1 MKEHVSIGIA
11 GMHCASCAKL
21 ISESLLGLKGV
32 EEASVSFPDEKA
44 EIVFDPEKVT
54 LEKIEGELGK
64 LGYGLAGSPPSPLNA
79 EKSGM
84 AKVPSAYKVKEN
96 SGMAEETLPTKAK
109 EKPSMAKEPSIHK
122 AKEKSGIKR
131 GILFGL
137 VPHLGCIGFIAA
149 SILGATVAVEF
160 FKPLLMN
167 PWFFHI
173 LVLISIGFATV
184 SSVFYLRK
192 QGILSFKGIARKKT
206 YLATMYGSTV
216 GINLVLF
223 LLVFPLLAN
232 IDTGSFGNTTG
243 AAAVALNNGSAAG
256 DSVIKLQV
264 NIPCSGH
271 ASLISGELKKIA
283 GVTGVKFDL
292 PNYFSVAFDSGKTS
306 KQQILSLEVF
316 ETYSATVV
324 EESVKSTASLSG
336 IKEVE
341 AVSAK
346 PPASGGG
353 CCDGGSG
360 SSCGSAGGGCGCGAK

>member
-21 ISESLLGLKGV
+21 ISESLLELKGV

-54 LEKIEGELGK
+54 LEKIEGELGE
-64 LGYGLAGSPPSPLNA
+64 LGYGLAGSPPFPRNA
-79 EKSGM
+79 EK
-84 AKVPSAYKVKEN
+84 P
-96 SGMAEETLPTKAK
+96 GMAEETLRT
-109 EKPSMAKEPSIHK
+109 K
-122 AKEKSGIKR
+122 AKEKSGIKQ
-131 GILFGL
+131 GVLFGL
-137 VPHLGCIGFIAA
+137 VPHLGCIGFLAA
-149 SILGATVAVEF
+149 SIIGATVAVEF

-173 LVLISIGFATV
+173 LVLISVLFATV
-184 SSVFYLRK
+184 SAAFYLRRN
-192 QGILSFKGIARKKT
+192 GILSFAGIARKKK

-216 GINLVLF
+216 GINLILF

-243 AAAVALNNGSAAG
+243 AAAVALNNGSVAG

-324 EESVKSTASLSG
+324 EESVKSAASLSG

-341 AVSAK
+341 LVSSK
-346 PPASGGG
+346 PQASGGG
-353 CCDGGSG
+353 CCGGGSSCGSAGSTSG